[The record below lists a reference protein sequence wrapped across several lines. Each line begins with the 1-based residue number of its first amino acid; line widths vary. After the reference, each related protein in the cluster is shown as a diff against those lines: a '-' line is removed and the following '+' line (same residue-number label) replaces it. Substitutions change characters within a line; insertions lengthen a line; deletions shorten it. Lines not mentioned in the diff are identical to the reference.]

1 MANMAVTN
9 STAIGIGNTQQ
20 AISTTY
26 KSLIVIGNSSA
37 TTSTYFNTGGYR
49 RGKVYDI
56 LVGTNSAPADNYLE
70 FDLAAITW
78 ATTASGVTGT
88 LISANSSSLTLD
100 PADVAIIA
108 AIQIN
113 STAEVGITTPVERW
127 YVGVNQRAS
136 YRWVAAPGSEM
147 LYPANSSATGN
158 NGVSLRTRSGA
169 FTGNATAT
177 VLFNEQ

>member
-1 MANMAVTN
+1 MANLGVTN
-9 STAIGIGNTQQ
+9 VSTIGGNAQQ

-26 KSLIVIGNSSA
+26 KSLIVLGNSSA
-37 TTSTYFNTGGYR
+37 TTSNYFTTGGYR

-70 FDLAAITW
+70 FDLTAITLG
-78 ATTASGVTGT
+78 TTPSGITTT
-88 LISANSSSLTLD
+88 LISSFSSFMGLD
-100 PADVAIIA
+100 PADTTFTS

-113 STAEVGITTPVERW
+113 STAEVGISVNFEKW

-147 LYPANSSATGN
+147 LFPAASSGTGN
-158 NGVSLRTRSGA
+158 NGVALRTRSGA
-169 FTGNATAT
+169 FTGNATMT